1 MASIQPTQRNVRWT
15 WPNASLGWF
24 VPLALALLV
33 LGVGGAWLVRPS
45 FPSSTSA
52 EAVFARDMAAHH
64 AQAVEM
70 ATIIRDR
77 TTNEELRYFTLDMI
91 LTQQAQIG
99 QMQGWLAVWQ
109 QPLAV
114 AEPPM
119 NGHGEHMGM
128 ATAEQIESLRTLPV
142 EEAEERFFQLM
153 VRHHQGALVM
163 AEDVLADTSRPE
175 VVRLATAIRDGQ
187 GSEIRFMEKRLNE
200 RGAALPEP
208 LAPMPTNESH
218 H

>member
-1 MASIQPTQRNVRWT
+1 
-15 WPNASLGWF
+15 
-24 VPLALALLV
+24 
-33 LGVGGAWLVRPS
+33 
-45 FPSSTSA
+45 
-52 EAVFARDMAAHH
+52 
-64 AQAVEM
+64 M

-163 AEDVLADTSRPE
+163 AEDVR
-175 VVRLATAIRDGQ
+175 
-187 GSEIRFMEKRLNE
+187 
-200 RGAALPEP
+200 
-208 LAPMPTNESH
+208 
-218 H
+218 

>member
-1 MASIQPTQRNVRWT
+1 LRWI
-15 WPNASLGWF
+15 
-24 VPLALALLV
+24 VPALLALLV
-33 LGVGGAWLVRPS
+33 LGVGGAWLLRPQ
-45 FPSSTSA
+45 FPQSSSA

-77 TTNEELRYFTLDMI
+77 TANEELRYFTLDMI

-119 NGHGEHMGM
+119 DGHGEQMGM
-128 ATAEQIESLRTLPV
+128 ATAEQINTLRTLPV
-142 EEAEERFFQLM
+142 DQAEERFLQLM
-153 VRHHQGALVM
+153 IRHHQGALLM
-163 AEDVLADTSRPE
+163 AEDVLVSTSRPE
-175 VVRLATAIRDGQ
+175 VVRLATAIKDGQ
-187 GSEIRFMEKRLNE
+187 NSEIRFMEKRLTE
-200 RGAALPEP
+200 RGATLLEP
-208 LAPMPTNESH
+208 LAPMAPMEQH
-218 H
+218 QH